1 MPIENISAK
10 CAKFTLDTDGKT
22 QLPVNGEDGKPLYDL
37 ITAPFDFGADLDAA
51 IAAFGPEAVMFCFR
65 KGAIQELQSFY
76 RAEYKSGK
84 SVEEIIESVKTWKPT
99 AKILRVSK
107 QAVNPL
113 NAVINQWPTLTD
125 EQREAFLNQLQNMN
139 Q

>member
-1 MPIENISAK
+1 MIENISAK
-10 CAKFTLDTDGKT
+10 CAKFTLSEDGKT
-22 QLPVNGEDGKPLYDL
+22 QLPINGEDGKPLYDL

-51 IAAFGPEAVMFCFR
+51 ITAFGSEAVMFCFR

-76 RAEYKSGK
+76 RTEYKSGK
-84 SVEEIIESVKTWKPT
+84 SVDEIIASVATWKPT
-99 AKILRVSK
+99 AKAARTVK
-107 QAVNPL
+107 PVANPL
-113 NAVINQWPTLTD
+113 DAVINQWPTLTD